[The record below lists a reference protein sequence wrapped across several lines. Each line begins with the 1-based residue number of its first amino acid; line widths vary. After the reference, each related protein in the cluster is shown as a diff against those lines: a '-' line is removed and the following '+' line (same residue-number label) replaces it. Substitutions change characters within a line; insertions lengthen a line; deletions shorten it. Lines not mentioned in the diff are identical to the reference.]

1 MNEALLMPWAP
12 PPRMLSVLQ
21 LLSSSLEM
29 TALAPPSSEDEALPL
44 IDRALR
50 GDRRAFD
57 EIYRRYADLVHR
69 RVSRLVGPDPERE
82 DLVQQVFI
90 DVFRGLSRFRRESAF
105 STWLYRIVVN
115 VSYEHL
121 RRRQRRPAEVVAL
134 ELVERA
140 DERATPEEAAR
151 RRQELLH
158 GLALLERLDPKKRIA
173 FVLRS
178 VEGLSLEEIG
188 VIVGAKA
195 PAVGQRVKHAQRELA
210 AMIEREEKR
219 SRRPGGPS

>member
-1 MNEALLMPWAP
+1 MNAALVMPCASAGRLSALLE
-12 PPRMLSVLQ
+12 

-29 TALAPPSSEDEALPL
+29 TALSPPTSEDEALPL

-57 EIYRRYADLVHR
+57 EIYRRYADEVHR

-140 DERATPEEAAR
+140 DDRATPEEAAR
-151 RRQELLH
+151 RREELLR
-158 GLALLERLDPKKRIA
+158 GLALLERLDPRKRIA

-188 VIVGAKA
+188 AIVGAKA

-219 SRRPGGPS
+219 NRRPGAPS